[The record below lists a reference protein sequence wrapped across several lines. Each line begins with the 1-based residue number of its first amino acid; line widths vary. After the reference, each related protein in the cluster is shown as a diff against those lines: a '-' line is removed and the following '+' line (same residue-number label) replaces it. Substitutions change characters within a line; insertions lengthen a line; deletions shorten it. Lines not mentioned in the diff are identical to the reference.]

1 MNTGIMSLLPA
12 QQQTMT
18 TENTFAPAQALAM
31 QQANIFRQLLE
42 SSGVIRPTG
51 ASPSPIRVPE
61 AGGTAPGTI
70 PLPPV
75 PQVFK
80 PQTREEFF
88 AEYETTNPMTGAR
101 GGVAGMKNRE
111 RYNTEKQTSYE
122 NYLTGLIGSRVLPPS
137 FAPIDLTAFQPP
149 SYG

>member
-51 ASPSPIRVPE
+51 VSPAPIRVPE
-61 AGGTAPGTI
+61 AGGTA
-70 PLPPV
+70 PV

-111 RYNTEKQTSYE
+111 RYNTEKQTAYE

-137 FAPIDLTAFQPP
+137 FAPIDLTGFQPP
-149 SYG
+149 NYG

>member
-1 MNTGIMSLLPA
+1 MSLLPA

-42 SSGVIRPTG
+42 SSGVIRPQT
-51 ASPSPIRVPE
+51 V
-61 AGGTAPGTI
+61 TDVPGTGGAMA
-70 PLPPV
+70 LPTP
-75 PQVFK
+75 PQEVFK

-111 RYNTEKQTSYE
+111 RYNTEKQTAYE

-137 FAPIDLTAFQPP
+137 FAPIDLTGFQPP
-149 SYG
+149 NYG